1 MTPPSQAATGQT
13 IILTHPREPG
23 KFSGTDDVD
32 VEDWILMYERV
43 SSHNRW
49 DPTIMLAN
57 LDLYLKGAAKDWF
70 DTNEARLT
78 SWDACKE
85 ELKALFGRSESRQ
98 LEAKND
104 LASRVQSP
112 TESYVTYI
120 QSVLSLCYKV
130 DRQMSEEEK
139 VGHVLK
145 GIADDAFNLLVF
157 KNCDK
162 VDTLIAECR
171 RFELAKSRRIA
182 QKFTRLPNTAATS
195 SCEDNLQPP
204 AGQRT
209 STGMPPT
216 PDNITRIVR
225 REIEAIA
232 PTCFS
237 HDAQTSSAVPVPLIQ
252 AVVREELLNL
262 GVQPIC
268 SVSHPCARYR
278 SPISPSRRDN
288 MPQRFQSRL
297 ADEWR
302 TPDDRPICFNCRR
315 VGQVARYCRS
325 RPFPPHQNNF
335 YQYPDDPPRRFY
347 SRRQPQP
354 DTADSD
360 DNRWSGRSP
369 SPQRHQSRSPRR
381 FSSPTPPT
389 SYSRPS
395 QEN

>member
-1 MTPPSQAATGQT
+1 MTAPGQAATGQT

-49 DPTIMLAN
+49 DPTFMLAN
-57 LDLYLKGAAKDWF
+57 LDLYLKGTAKDWF
-70 DTNEARLT
+70 DTNEDRHT

-145 GIADDAFNLLVF
+145 GIADDAFNLLLF

-182 QKFTRLPNTAATS
+182 QKFTRLPNTAATC

-209 STGMPPT
+209 STGMSPT
-216 PDNITRIVR
+216 PDIITRIVL

-232 PTCFS
+232 PTCFP
-237 HDAQTSSAVPVPLIQ
+237 HDAQNSSAVPVPLIQ
-252 AVVREELLNL
+252 PVVREELLNL
-262 GVQPIC
+262 GVQPSC
-268 SVSHPCARYR
+268 SA
-278 SPISPSRRDN
+278 
-288 MPQRFQSRL
+288 
-297 ADEWR
+297 A
-302 TPDDRPICFNCRR
+302 RPINTAVAEPAAAEVATTS
-315 VGQVARYCRS
+315 VGDATASTASSSPAQSASEGTKEMETEASAAVPIPATPPLPPGALLTPSAVAALTKGSGKGAKFKS
-325 RPFPPHQNNF
+325 RGPSPLG
-335 YQYPDDPPRRFY
+335 
-347 SRRQPQP
+347 
-354 DTADSD
+354 TALPSD
-360 DNRWSGRSP
+360 DDMDA
-369 SPQRHQSRSPRR
+369 
-381 FSSPTPPT
+381 
-389 SYSRPS
+389 
-395 QEN
+395 